1 MYCFSVA
8 SIIEMKALQA
18 SVEEMEKKY
27 IEFEK
32 KCSDSLN
39 TQIKMEVELQSKDNK
54 LVQFKKESEKDIKK
68 LENKMSKL
76 QS

>member
-1 MYCFSVA
+1 
-8 SIIEMKALQA
+8 MKELQA